1 MRNVRRLEGRTSSL
15 FVNAP
20 VKESTLIPVREK
32 PTPFK
37 GEGIPSEQ
45 QQQAALPFCA
55 GLLTYKKPKPLFADF
70 YIKKHNAFLA
80 SPALIL
86 RELRQRGKKV
96 TEHSISVFLK
106 SFGFHKHEIFALTMF
121 LKKAGKL

>member
-1 MRNVRRLEGRTSSL
+1 MKNVKRLEGRTSSL

-20 VKESTLIPVREK
+20 VKESALIPVREK

-37 GEGIPSEQ
+37 GERGIPSEQ

-55 GLLTYKKPKPLFADF
+55 GLLTYKKPKPQFADF

-86 RELRQRGKKV
+86 RELKQRGKKGA
-96 TEHSISVFLK
+96 IAK
-106 SFGFHKHEIFALTMF
+106 SCVWELG
-121 LKKAGKL
+121 GVS